1 MGILNLS
8 NELLREILD
17 YIESDSE
24 KLVGLDRRAY
34 LSQESFRPPPPPDRD
49 QAQDIAAFRLSCKR
63 FADLGA
69 IHQFSRV
76 TTRFSSKGLCRLENI
91 AGQEHL
97 AKHVRK
103 FSYMVP
109 FFYVEGPDP
118 YPVWESAHMTNLVTG
133 RERVRELRPTLPASV
148 GPPEHFVQK
157 INEQRRIVQTQEDVR
172 VLNKA
177 ISAFTSLQHVQIL
190 RLQDQ
195 EDGMLISYIR
205 DHAQM
210 NHLVE
215 LKWAPACSHSTKTIG
230 AALVASRSPCSR
242 FSSPMLSPQSALGA
256 LNDPPATLNL
266 LAERLTCLEL
276 HFDDGVDLDNR
287 MRELSTL
294 SKAVF
299 TAAKNLQALH
309 IGFPSHRPL
318 SLGLEEIFHH
328 VKWEKLLAFGIQA
341 WRLDADEIIA
351 LARRH
356 REKLR
361 GLRLRDVVLKDG
373 SRWKD
378 VLAFLREDMMRLD
391 WVSLRRIDY
400 EKHFDEQGTLGA
412 EIPDESFIGSDSS
425 SDDDSDDWDPHED
438 DEYDTN
444 EAHDDDEESEVSYED
459 SGSDAGTDEPEQ
471 GGNFHLP
478 PMSPDTPASV
488 PWCHCSHNDSV
499 EVLGDDG
506 VTVTVSQRKF
516 WEKWVVRRACTE
528 HK

>member
-1 MGILNLS
+1 
-8 NELLREILD
+8 
-17 YIESDSE
+17 
-24 KLVGLDRRAY
+24 
-34 LSQESFRPPPPPDRD
+34 
-49 QAQDIAAFRLSCKR
+49 
-63 FADLGA
+63 
-69 IHQFSRV
+69 
-76 TTRFSSKGLCRLENI
+76 
-91 AGQEHL
+91 
-97 AKHVRK
+97 
-103 FSYMVP
+103 
-109 FFYVEGPDP
+109 
-118 YPVWESAHMTNLVTG
+118 MTNKVIG
-133 RERVRELRPTLPASV
+133 RERVRELLPTLPASV

-157 INEQRRIVQTQEDVR
+157 VNEQRKILQTKEDVR

-195 EDGMLISYIR
+195 EDGMLISYIQ
-205 DHAQM
+205 DHAQIS
-210 NHLVE
+210 HLVE

-230 AALVASRSPCSR
+230 AALLASRSPCSR
-242 FSSPMLSPQSALGA
+242 FSSPMLSPQSALGV
-256 LNDPPATLNL
+256 LNDPPATLKL

-276 HFDDGVDLDNR
+276 HFDDGIDLDNR
-287 MRELSTL
+287 MRELSVL

-299 TAAKNLQALH
+299 SAAKNLQALH
-309 IGFPSHRPL
+309 IGFPSHSPL
-318 SLGLEEIFHH
+318 NLRLEEIFHN

-341 WRLDADEIIA
+341 WRLDAEEIID

-361 GLRLRDVVLKDG
+361 GLRLRDVILKDG

-400 EKHFDEQGTLGA
+400 EKHFDEQWTLGA
-412 EIPDESFIGSDSS
+412 EIPDDSFIGSDSS
-425 SDDDSDDWDPHED
+425 SDDASDDWDPHEGEEVD
-438 DEYDTN
+438 
-444 EAHDDDEESEVSYED
+444 AHDNAIHSVHGVHEEDDEESEVSFDD
-459 SGSDAGTDEPEQ
+459 SDSDAGTDEPEQ

-488 PWCHCSHNDSV
+488 PCCSCGSRNDSV

-506 VTVTVSQRKF
+506 ITVTVLQRKF

-528 HK
+528 PHK